1 MGDDDLSMEIIGVI
15 KGSSVTSADFPLD
28 TLTMKIG
35 VTGTRRCTA
44 KKLPHS
50 NISGEIIRYVAVF
63 FYEIQS

>member
-35 VTGTRRCTA
+35 VTGTGPFTA
-44 KKLPHS
+44 LK
-50 NISGEIIRYVAVF
+50 IR
-63 FYEIQS
+63 